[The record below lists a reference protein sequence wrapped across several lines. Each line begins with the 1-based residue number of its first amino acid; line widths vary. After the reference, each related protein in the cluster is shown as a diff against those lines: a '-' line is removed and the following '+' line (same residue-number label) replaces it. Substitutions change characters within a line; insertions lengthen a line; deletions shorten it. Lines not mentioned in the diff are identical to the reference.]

1 MASGIILDYDMQPSK
16 VKKRS
21 LLDEYDELELEE
33 PAMSFNKFRPSEI
46 KKEKETSELAKSV
59 DEDEIDD
66 DWLGVLSQWKTP
78 KVKTHKNYRNS
89 DVFDFLH
96 GESGKKKKKKK
107 KEKEG
112 PKDYYDDFAPEI
124 GLMRNMLED
133 ATKFT
138 DSLQKRY
145 YALESTKSSAR
156 EQSRFTSSLQ
166 KRYDTLESTKSS
178 ARGVGKFT
186 TDLISSINQ
195 SRSVSSQLLNNITS
209 LKKSI
214 ADLNMKERK
223 EAAAANGGDGEDLSN
238 FSASFL
244 RKLIQQDRSDAAM
257 YGDAVPI
264 SGDEDDI
271 FDNISELLADNG
283 RSDEVDKYLKYE
295 NRNVELVAYVDPDTD
310 AYEIKA
316 IAEDGEELYDYP
328 IPEVER
334 MDINH
339 STEIATDEYHTR
351 YRIIWTK

>member
-59 DEDEIDD
+59 DEDEVDD

-145 YALESTKSSAR
+145 YA
-156 EQSRFTSSLQ
+156 
-166 KRYDTLESTKSS
+166 LESTKSS

>member
-46 KKEKETSELAKSV
+46 KKDKETSELAKSV

-145 YALESTKSSAR
+145 YA
-156 EQSRFTSSLQ
+156 
-166 KRYDTLESTKSS
+166 LESTKSS

-310 AYEIKA
+310 AYEVKA
-316 IAEDGEELYDYP
+316 LAEDGEELYDYP

>member
-1 MASGIILDYDMQPSK
+1 MASGIILDYDIQPSK

-145 YALESTKSSAR
+145 YA
-156 EQSRFTSSLQ
+156 
-166 KRYDTLESTKSS
+166 LESTKSS

>member
-66 DWLGVLSQWKTP
+66 DWLSVLSQWKTP

-145 YALESTKSSAR
+145 YA
-156 EQSRFTSSLQ
+156 
-166 KRYDTLESTKSS
+166 LESTKSS

>member
-156 EQSRFTSSLQ
+156 
-166 KRYDTLESTKSS
+166 
-178 ARGVGKFT
+178 GVGKFT

-209 LKKSI
+209 LKKSM

>member
-33 PAMSFNKFRPSEI
+33 PAMPFNKFRPSEI
-46 KKEKETSELAKSV
+46 KKQKETSELAKSV

-124 GLMRNMLED
+124 GLMKNMLED

-145 YALESTKSSAR
+145 YA
-156 EQSRFTSSLQ
+156 
-166 KRYDTLESTKSS
+166 LESTKSS

-283 RSDEVDKYLKYE
+283 RSDEVEKYLKYE

>member
-1 MASGIILDYDMQPSK
+1 MARGIILDYDLQPSK

-145 YALESTKSSAR
+145 YA
-156 EQSRFTSSLQ
+156 
-166 KRYDTLESTKSS
+166 LESTKSS

>member
-156 EQSRFTSSLQ
+156 
-166 KRYDTLESTKSS
+166 
-178 ARGVGKFT
+178 GVGKFT

-257 YGDAVPI
+257 YGDAIPI

>member
-156 EQSRFTSSLQ
+156 
-166 KRYDTLESTKSS
+166 
-178 ARGVGKFT
+178 GVGKFT

-209 LKKSI
+209 LKKSM

-339 STEIATDEYHTR
+339 STEIATDEYHTI

>member
-156 EQSRFTSSLQ
+156 
-166 KRYDTLESTKSS
+166 
-178 ARGVGKFT
+178 GVGKFT

-195 SRSVSSQLLNNITS
+195 SRSVSSQLLNNITN

-214 ADLNMKERK
+214 ADLNRKERK

-238 FSASFL
+238 FSAAFL

>member
-46 KKEKETSELAKSV
+46 KKEKETSELARSV

-156 EQSRFTSSLQ
+156 
-166 KRYDTLESTKSS
+166 
-178 ARGVGKFT
+178 GVGKFT

-223 EAAAANGGDGEDLSN
+223 EASAANGGDGEDLSN

>member
-145 YALESTKSSAR
+145 YALESTR
-156 EQSRFTSSLQ
+156 
-166 KRYDTLESTKSS
+166 SS

>member
-124 GLMRNMLED
+124 GLMKNMLED

-145 YALESTKSSAR
+145 YA
-156 EQSRFTSSLQ
+156 
-166 KRYDTLESTKSS
+166 LESTKSS

>member
-46 KKEKETSELAKSV
+46 KKQKETSELAKSV

-145 YALESTKSSAR
+145 YA
-156 EQSRFTSSLQ
+156 
-166 KRYDTLESTKSS
+166 LESTKSS

-283 RSDEVDKYLKYE
+283 RSD
-295 NRNVELVAYVDPDTD
+295 
-310 AYEIKA
+310 
-316 IAEDGEELYDYP
+316 
-328 IPEVER
+328 
-334 MDINH
+334 
-339 STEIATDEYHTR
+339 
-351 YRIIWTK
+351 

>member
-156 EQSRFTSSLQ
+156 
-166 KRYDTLESTKSS
+166 
-178 ARGVGKFT
+178 GVGKFT

-223 EAAAANGGDGEDLSN
+223 EEAAANGGDGEDLSN

-283 RSDEVDKYLKYE
+283 RSYEVDKYLKYE

-310 AYEIKA
+310 NYEIKA

>member
-156 EQSRFTSSLQ
+156 
-166 KRYDTLESTKSS
+166 
-178 ARGVGKFT
+178 GVGKFT

-195 SRSVSSQLLNNITS
+195 ARSVSSQLLNNITS

>member
-145 YALESTKSSAR
+145 YA
-156 EQSRFTSSLQ
+156 
-166 KRYDTLESTKSS
+166 LESTKSS

>member
-1 MASGIILDYDMQPSK
+1 
-16 VKKRS
+16 
-21 LLDEYDELELEE
+21 
-33 PAMSFNKFRPSEI
+33 
-46 KKEKETSELAKSV
+46 
-59 DEDEIDD
+59 
-66 DWLGVLSQWKTP
+66 
-78 KVKTHKNYRNS
+78 
-89 DVFDFLH
+89 
-96 GESGKKKKKKK
+96 
-107 KEKEG
+107 
-112 PKDYYDDFAPEI
+112 
-124 GLMRNMLED
+124 MRNMLED

-145 YALESTKSSAR
+145 YA
-156 EQSRFTSSLQ
+156 
-166 KRYDTLESTKSS
+166 LESTKSS

>member
-156 EQSRFTSSLQ
+156 
-166 KRYDTLESTKSS
+166 
-178 ARGVGKFT
+178 GVGKFT

-295 NRNVELVAYVDPDTD
+295 NRNVELIAYVDPDTD

>member
-156 EQSRFTSSLQ
+156 
-166 KRYDTLESTKSS
+166 
-178 ARGVGKFT
+178 GVGKFT

-316 IAEDGEELYDYP
+316 VAEDGEELYDYP